1 MFRAA
6 LIAVLFAAAPAVAQE
21 AVSLKAGPGL
31 DAVTATCATCH
42 TLNYIR
48 MNSPFLTPAGW
59 KAEVTKMQQAFGGP
73 FDDDTANAIV
83 QYLSANYAAAP
94 KP

>member
-1 MFRAA
+1 MFRTA
-6 LIAVLFAAAPAVAQE
+6 LIAILFAAAPALAQE
-21 AVSLKAGPGL
+21 AVTLKAGPNL
-31 DAVTATCATCH
+31 DDVTVTCATCH

-48 MNSPFLTPAGW
+48 MNSPFLTAAGW
-59 KAEVTKMQQAFGGP
+59 QAEVTKMQQALGGP
-73 FDDDTANAIV
+73 FDDDTAKAIV

>member
-1 MFRAA
+1 MFRTV
-6 LIAVLFAAAPAVAQE
+6 LIAILFAAAPALAQE
-21 AVSLKAGPGL
+21 AVTLKAGPGL

-48 MNSPFLTPAGW
+48 MNAPFLTPAGW
-59 KAEVTKMQQAFGGP
+59 KAEVTKMQQALGGP
-73 FDDDTANAIV
+73 FDDDTANAIA
-83 QYLSANYAAAP
+83 QYLSVNYAAVP